1 MNSYLHNVQYYET
14 DKMGIVHHSNYI
26 RWMEE
31 ARVDYMNEMGWGYE
45 RLEEQRVTSPTVS
58 VSCEY
63 KTSTTFGDLVSIAM
77 EIKKY
82 NGAVLEVEYH
92 MTNADTGEIV
102 AEAKSKHCFLGK
114 DGKLLKMQ
122 KHLPEFH
129 ETLIKYLKQQEA

>member
-31 ARVDYMNEMGWGYE
+31 ARVDFMNEMGWGYE
-45 RLEEQRVTSPTVS
+45 RLEEQKITSPTVS

-63 KTSTTFGDLVSIAM
+63 RTSTTFGDLVSIAM
-77 EIKKY
+77 EINQY
-82 NGAVLEVEYH
+82 NGVILEVEYH

-102 AEAKSKHCFLGK
+102 AEATSKHCFLGE
-114 DGKLLKMQ
+114 DGKPLRMQ

-129 ETLIKYLKQQEA
+129 STLTEYFKNQ